1 MSWRLA
7 IHAAVAASVAVVGLT
22 GAVPQPSAVPQ
33 PGAFIRV
40 TPGAVDD
47 AVNGNCS
54 LVEAIIAANTDA
66 PRDACR
72 AGDGADTLQA
82 AGRFVLTEVPAGSSS
97 RTGLPT
103 VTSGLTIVDAKI
115 SRTTDAPAFRI
126 LQVANGGALTMLNGS
141 ISGGS
146 AVDCPDGG
154 AAICAG
160 GILNL
165 GTLTLVDSRVFENTA
180 AGSGSIVGGAGIV
193 NGGTASFINSIV
205 RDNLAAGDT
214 AAVGGGI
221 TNNTGASLSLVNSAL
236 RGNSSVGPTGGVAV
250 GGGLANFG
258 TASLTTSRVQH
269 NAVSAPGGT
278 ATGGGI
284 YQENAVTTL
293 RLTRVNGNEPND
305 CQPAIAAI
313 CG

>member
-1 MSWRLA
+1 MRWRRA
-7 IHAAVAASVAVVGLT
+7 IHAAVAAAAASVAVVGLT
-22 GAVPQPSAVPQ
+22 SAMPQ
-33 PGAFIRV
+33 PGASIRV

-47 AVNGNCS
+47 VVNGNCS
-54 LVEAIIAANTDA
+54 LVEAITAANTDA

-72 AGDGADTLQA
+72 AGNGADTLQA
-82 AGRFVLTEVPAGSSS
+82 AGRFVLTDVPAASAS

-103 VTSGLTIVDAKI
+103 ITSDLTIVAAKI
-115 SRTTDAPAFRI
+115 SRASDAAAFRI
-126 LQVANGGALTMLNGS
+126 LQVAHGGALTMLNGS
-141 ISGGS
+141 VSGGR

-165 GTLTLVDSRVFENTA
+165 GTLTLVNSHVFSNTA

-193 NGGTASFINSIV
+193 NGGTASLTNSIV
-205 RDNLAAGDT
+205 SENTASGDT

-236 RGNSSVGPTGGVAV
+236 RGNSAVGPMGGVAV

-269 NAVSAPGGT
+269 NTVVAPGGT

-284 YQENAVTTL
+284 YQENAAATL

-305 CQPAIAAI
+305 CRPAIASV